1 MATLLYAN
9 VLLVGKTSEGK
20 CTRDDRTKGRRRKGR
35 GGGRRAREKMR
46 VYARVDISAELV
58 LRRSR
63 RAIILYRKSS
73 IGAAIEGLESENG
86 TLK

>member
-1 MATLLYAN
+1 MI
-9 VLLVGKTSEGK
+9 E
-20 CTRDDRTKGRRRKGR
+20 RKGEGGR
-35 GGGRRAREKMR
+35 GWGGRRAREKMR

-63 RAIILYRKSS
+63 RAIILYRKSP

-86 TLK
+86 SLK